1 MRIVPLL
8 VAISSFS
15 VVWAQE
21 GKKEDQQQK
30 QQKIPA
36 ALAESEAVLKRWQAN
51 APSTLTEAHAAL
63 ERMLSPQ
70 TLAEIDA
77 MPSEDGMIKYHFSL
91 GLNIRNGW
99 GLWAGS
105 PLAKYMQGLGITH
118 PDHMSGVILETFWR
132 KRHGQ
137 DLRLEEI
144 AAAAKKSAEFERK
157 AKEEQEKRDKKRLE
171 TMRNM
176 MMGLRFE
183 KREVPTVQI
192 PSRGSGMSVRFL
204 SPFRGGVFGTFYCQG
219 SISSQSYIA
228 TGRGG
233 YYVDPADGQ
242 LRETPEADD
251 SVARGFCMER
261 GNREPRKMKPGED
274 VYTQGFYFDPIDRKI
289 HQVRVAEVK
298 NVYSA
303 VVAGGRAWF
312 AGLTNDKALLVGV
325 GEQDRVTLPLPQEDE
340 IPDLGLD
347 GQSLLAVYSKTIY
360 RLTDGKWTL
369 VHSGDILLPRSC
381 LPPQLHGNEV
391 FLRDEGR
398 GETRKRL
405 WWLTLG
411 EKLHLSVLDRDTGLA
426 DPPTVMRSPDSA
438 PGLYFVVPT
447 VLSGWEEVP
456 SYCVTRNGDLWACVG
471 GRSLL
476 RRSKDGHYAIAIMN
490 GSVQFREDPFAR
502 RETDQDVSVS
512 AVTAL
517 PDDTLL
523 LAGRTGLYRLKGD
536 ELVQELAFTAQERG
550 VGLPIQ
556 ARGSRFSP
564 NSLLVLDEQSYFLGS
579 DRWEGVCLLCKGN
592 DGQWSFI
599 PLDDGERGDPVVW

>member
-1 MRIVPLL
+1 MHIISLL
-8 VAISSFS
+8 VVILSFS
-15 VVWAQE
+15 VVRAQE
-21 GKKEDQQQK
+21 TKKDDPPQEQP
-30 QQKIPA
+30 KIPP
-36 ALAESEAVLKRWQAN
+36 ALAESNAILERWRAN
-51 APSTLTEAHAAL
+51 VPATLAEAHTAL

-77 MPSEDGMIKYHFSL
+77 MPSENEMIKYHFSL

-105 PLAKYMQGLGITH
+105 PLAKYMQGLGFTH
-118 PDHMSGVILETFWR
+118 PDNMSGVILETFWR

-137 DLRLEEI
+137 DLRLEEL
-144 AAAAKKSAEFERK
+144 AAGAKKAAEAERK
-157 AKEEQEKRDKKRLE
+157 AREEQEKRDKKRIE

-176 MMGLRFE
+176 LLGLRFE
-183 KREVPTVQI
+183 KRDVPVVQI
-192 PSRGSGMSVRFL
+192 PSRGTGMNVRFL
-204 SPFRGGVFGTFYCQG
+204 SRFRSGVFGTFYCQG
-219 SISSQSYIA
+219 STSSHSYIPA
-228 TGRGG
+228 GRGG
-233 YYVDPADGQ
+233 YYIDPADGQ

-251 SVARGFCMER
+251 SVMRGFCMDR

-274 VYTQGFYFDPIDRKI
+274 VYTQGFYFDPADRKT
-289 HQVRVAEVK
+289 HLVRVADIN

-303 VVAGGRAWF
+303 VAVGGRAWF
-312 AGLTNDKALLVGV
+312 AGLTNGTAVLVGI
-325 GEQDRVTLPLPQEDE
+325 GEQDRIKLSLPQEDE
-340 IPDLGLD
+340 IPDLGWD

-381 LPPQLHGNEV
+381 LPPQLHGDRV

-398 GETRKRL
+398 LERQKRL

-411 EKLHLSVLDRDTGLA
+411 ERLHLSVLDRDIGLA
-426 DPPTVMRSPDSA
+426 DPPTVIRDSRSPS
-438 PGLYFVVPT
+438 LFFVTPR
-447 VLSGWEEVP
+447 VLSGWDEV
-456 SYCVTRNGDLWACVG
+456 STYCVTKSGDLWACVG

-476 RRSKDGHYAIAIMN
+476 RRSEDGHYAIAIMN

-502 RETDQDVSVS
+502 EKTDQDVSIS

-523 LAGRTGLYRLKGD
+523 LAGRTGLYRLKGN
-536 ELVQELAFTAQERG
+536 ELVQELAFTVQEQG

-556 ARGSRFSP
+556 VRGSRLSP
-564 NSLLVLDEQSYFLGS
+564 SNLLVLDEQSYFLGS
-579 DRWEGVCLLCKGN
+579 DHWEGVCLLRKGN